1 MPEIL
6 SIGELLDLGNA
17 NNSAYIPYSG
27 LEYNASG
34 AISGISGSA
43 IAGGIESSVVSSI
56 VSSMVSGKA
65 DQSAVEDCCSAMSA
79 EVSAKLD
86 ATASSLFQPSG
97 NYQPSGDYYSATNPS
112 GFITTAE
119 LSAYVVESSYSS
131 FTSEVTNNIT
141 SISSTVSGLTGDYLE
156 KSASSMFA
164 PSGEYAY
171 ESSLSSYLPSSASS
185 NFAPSADYA
194 LASSLS
200 SYIPYSSVAGADS
213 KITSINGSAIGGTG
227 SEFTGVV
234 TDETLTGNGLPDSAL
249 GVDNYNV
256 LFDSSL
262 YSSLDGDNVTI
273 GVKSGIY
280 QPSGDY
286 YPASNPSGFISSV
299 DLSNYATTGYVDSS
313 VSGKLDSSASTG
325 FYTTDN
331 PSGFITGVDLSNYAT
346 TGYVDSS
353 VSGKLD
359 SSASSSFYT
368 TDNPSGFI
376 TGVDLS
382 NYATTTYVDSS
393 VSGKQDTLT
402 FAYDD
407 DKISAINGSAL
418 AGGGVAT
425 GDYYEKSATEIAY
438 GPSATATQSSLSIGL
453 ASSNYGS
460 IAINASNYSNFD
472 SSVASVMS
480 VAVGMACNARS
491 QSLSLGRKCSAT
503 DKSIAVGDTA
513 VASGASL
520 AFGYS
525 VSASSLSIAAGL
537 DVTANN
543 TAVAFGKY
551 NLRGNG
557 HTSSGDSAAFVIGDG
572 AYNARHDLMLVTK
585 DGEITMYSGTADT
598 VGTGI
603 MSSIRALSANGGGV
617 DAATV
622 SAIAS
627 SYQVV
632 SSLGVDGSY
641 TTSINNK
648 YISSTNAFNAEYA
661 LRVIT
666 GTGAN
671 DSAYISSLGGVDS
684 ATVSAIASSYVESS
698 ASGKLDSSASSSF
711 YTTGNPSGFVDSAYV
726 SAAIS
731 ATLGD
736 IESALSAL

>member
-6 SIGELLDLGNA
+6 SIGELLDLGNSA
-17 NNSAYIPYSG
+17 NMSAYIPYSG

-97 NYQPSGDYYSATNPS
+97 NYQPSGDYV
-112 GFITTAE
+112 F
-119 LSAYVVESSYSS
+119 ESSYSS

-194 LASSLS
+194 YNSALS

-213 KITSINGSAIGGTG
+213 QITSINGSAIGGSG

-234 TDETLTGNGLPDSAL
+234 TDDTLTGNGLPDSAL

-262 YSSLDGDNVTI
+262 YSSLNGDNVTI
-273 GVKSGIY
+273 GVQPGIY

-313 VSGKLDSSASTG
+313 VSGKLDSSASSG
-325 FYTTDN
+325 FYPNDN

-346 TGYVDSS
+346 T
-353 VSGKLD
+353 
-359 SSASSSFYT
+359 A
-368 TDNPSGFI
+368 
-376 TGVDLS
+376 
-382 NYATTTYVDSS
+382 YVDSS

-402 FAYDD
+402 FAYDV

-418 AGGGVAT
+418 AVGGGGAT
-425 GDYYEKSATEIAY
+425 GDYVEKSATEVAIGSY
-438 GPSATATQSSLSIGL
+438 SYATDYSFAQGYL
-453 ASSNYGS
+453 ASSNGSSFAQGNRNSANSRSLAQGYQNSASANSLAQGQINYAEVASFAQGAGNSATSYAFAQGNQNSSKEYS
-460 IAINASNYSNFD
+460 IAQGDRNSAIGGSFAQGYQCQASSRGFAWGNKASATGD
-472 SSVASVMS
+472 SVAM
-480 VAVGMACNARS
+480 
-491 QSLSLGRKCSAT
+491 GRYVSA
-503 DKSIAVGDTA
+503 A
-513 VASGASL
+513 ASST
-520 AFGYS
+520 AFGH
-525 VSASSLSIAAGL
+525 
-537 DVTANN
+537 
-543 TAVAFGKY
+543 Y
-551 NLRGNG
+551 NLKGNG
-557 HTSSGDSAAFVIGDG
+557 LYSPSAAFVIGDG
-572 AYNARHDLMLVTK
+572 TANTARHDLMVVTK
-585 DGEITMYSGTADT
+585 NGEITMYSSTADT
-598 VGTGI
+598 TGTGV
-603 MSSIRALSANGGGV
+603 MSSIRS
-617 DAATV
+617 
-622 SAIAS
+622 
-627 SYQVV
+627 
-632 SSLGVDGSY
+632 
-641 TTSINNK
+641 K
-648 YISSTNAFNAEYA
+648 M
-661 LRVIT
+661 
-666 GTGAN
+666 
-671 DSAYISSLGGVDS
+671 
-684 ATVSAIASSYVESS
+684 
-698 ASGKLDSSASSSF
+698 DSSAIQFVAASSDATANGVL
-711 YTTGNPSGFVDSAYV
+711 YILTGNS
-726 SAAIS
+726 
-731 ATLGD
+731 
-736 IESALSAL
+736 

>member
-112 GFITTAE
+112 GFITTADLTDFAKE
-119 LSAYVVESSYSS
+119 SALSSKLDASASSNFAPSGEYVFESSYSS

-194 LASSLS
+194 YNSALS
-200 SYIPYSSVAGADS
+200 SYIPYSSVAGSDS
-213 KITSINGSAIGGTG
+213 QITSINGSAIGGTG

-234 TDETLTGNGLPDSAL
+234 TDDTLTGNGLPDSAL

-262 YSSLDGDNVTI
+262 YSSLDGNNVTI

-286 YPASNPSGFISSV
+286 YPASNPSGFI
-299 DLSNYATTGYVDSS
+299 
-313 VSGKLDSSASTG
+313 
-325 FYTTDN
+325 
-331 PSGFITGVDLSNYAT
+331 TGVDLSNYAT

-353 VSGKLD
+353 V
-359 SSASSSFYT
+359 
-368 TDNPSGFI
+368 
-376 TGVDLS
+376 
-382 NYATTTYVDSS
+382 
-393 VSGKQDTLT
+393 
-402 FAYDD
+402 
-407 DKISAINGSAL
+407 
-418 AGGGVAT
+418 
-425 GDYYEKSATEIAY
+425 
-438 GPSATATQSSLSIGL
+438 
-453 ASSNYGS
+453 
-460 IAINASNYSNFD
+460 
-472 SSVASVMS
+472 
-480 VAVGMACNARS
+480 
-491 QSLSLGRKCSAT
+491 
-503 DKSIAVGDTA
+503 
-513 VASGASL
+513 
-520 AFGYS
+520 
-525 VSASSLSIAAGL
+525 
-537 DVTANN
+537 
-543 TAVAFGKY
+543 
-551 NLRGNG
+551 
-557 HTSSGDSAAFVIGDG
+557 
-572 AYNARHDLMLVTK
+572 
-585 DGEITMYSGTADT
+585 
-598 VGTGI
+598 
-603 MSSIRALSANGGGV
+603 
-617 DAATV
+617 
-622 SAIAS
+622 
-627 SYQVV
+627 
-632 SSLGVDGSY
+632 
-641 TTSINNK
+641 
-648 YISSTNAFNAEYA
+648 
-661 LRVIT
+661 
-666 GTGAN
+666 
-671 DSAYISSLGGVDS
+671 
-684 ATVSAIASSYVESS
+684 
-698 ASGKLDSSASSSF
+698 SGKLDSSASSSF